1 MAALAEKYFGHD
13 DARGWSASLQF
24 GLSFKDDKTVVGRR
38 CHDGPLALQQAFYPE
53 SDGTCHVYVLHPPGG
68 IVGGDSLDIEVT
80 CDPGSSALITTPA
93 ANKFYRSN
101 GLTATQDHAF
111 TVQDGACLE
120 WLPQETIVFDGARVQ
135 SSTRVHLAGRA
146 GFLGWEIVSFGR
158 PACGET
164 FARGSFRQCFEIW
177 QGAEPL
183 LIDRIVLQDCA
194 ETLNAAWG
202 LREQPVMGLMVVSSE
217 DAGLLES
224 ARVQVRDMIDDVSHS
239 SVTVMGSV
247 LLCRSL
253 DTSSMAIR
261 DRFIEIWKAIR
272 PVTLG
277 KEPCEPRIWAT

>member
-1 MAALAEKYFGHD
+1 MTAVAEKIFGHD
-13 DARGWSASLQF
+13 DAQGWSASLRF
-24 GLSFKDDKTVVGRR
+24 GLTFKDDKTVVSKR
-38 CHDGPLALQQAFYPE
+38 CHEGPLVLQRPFYPE
-53 SDGTCHVYVLHPPGG
+53 PDGTCHIYVLHPPGG
-68 IVGGDSLDIEVT
+68 VVGGDSLDIEVT
-80 CDPGSSALITTPA
+80 CDSGSSALITTPA

-101 GLTATQDHAF
+101 GLTATQNHAF

-120 WLPQETIVFDGARVQ
+120 WLPQETILFDGARVQ
-135 SSTRVHLAGRA
+135 SSTKVHLAGRA

-158 PACGET
+158 PACGEHY
-164 FARGSFRQCFEIW
+164 AKGGFRQCFEIW
-177 QGAEPL
+177 RGEDPW
-183 LIDRIVLQDCA
+183 LIDRIFLQDCA

-202 LREQPVMGLMVVSSE
+202 LREKPVMGLMVVSNE

-224 ARVQVRDMIDDVSHS
+224 AQEQIRDMIDDVGHS
-239 SVTVMGSV
+239 SVTVTGPV

-277 KEPCEPRIWAT
+277 KHPCEPRIWAT